1 MAKFTID
8 HKTSH
13 AATDAYNKL
22 KEAMAKEIGKFDSKA
37 QCDFNDSKMTC
48 DVKSSKFKAEVHI
61 KSEGPGAQ
69 VSITVDLPFL
79 LTPFKGQVQEGLA
92 KMLKRHLS

>member
-1 MAKFTID
+1 MGKFTID

-22 KEAMAKEIGKFDSKA
+22 KEAMGKEIGKFDSKA
-37 QCDFNDSKMTC
+37 QCTFNDSNMSC

-61 KSEGPGAQ
+61 KAEGPGAQ
-69 VSITVDLPFL
+69 VSITVDLPLL
-79 LTPFKGQVQEGLA
+79 LTPFKGQVQEGLG
-92 KMLKRHLS
+92 KMLKKHLS